1 MEVYEFYSFD
11 KIDLHR
17 ETDLRFESVCE
28 QTQMGRRDSINSL
41 MTKQKRRYP
50 MTLIGLPVDF
60 DTSDNPNAGSGL
72 VIHASTV
79 GLRVQTFNDTLL
91 RKKINIKVSFPK
103 GAEFESF
110 RVEAEIVWKK
120 DFYFWEGW
128 EKYPYALKFVESLNG
143 HYLKLKRL
151 LCRLSSVD
159 EAPTR
164 IHNRGASV

>member
-1 MEVYEFYSFD
+1 
-11 KIDLHR
+11 
-17 ETDLRFESVCE
+17 
-28 QTQMGRRDSINSL
+28 
-41 MTKQKRRYP
+41 

-60 DTSDNPNAGSGL
+60 DTSDKPNAGSGL
-72 VIHASTV
+72 VIHASAV

-128 EKYPYALKFVESLNG
+128 EEYQYALKFVESLNG

-151 LCRLSSVD
+151 LCRLSSVA

>member
-60 DTSDNPNAGSGL
+60 DTSDKPNGGSGL
-72 VIHASTV
+72 VIHASAA
-79 GLRVQTFNDTLL
+79 GLRVQTFNHTPLG
-91 RKKINIKVSFPK
+91 KKINIKVSFPK

-110 RVEAEIVWKK
+110 RVEAEIVWK
-120 DFYFWEGW
+120 DVYFWEGW
-128 EKYPYALKFVESLNG
+128 EEYQCALKFVESLNG

-164 IHNRGASV
+164 THNRGASV